1 MSIAIVAKV
10 CRKSMRCESA
20 RTVRNRNLA
29 VFPGRGCNPILR
41 SRKRAVNRHG
51 LYDENG
57 VVEMT

>member
-1 MSIAIVAKV
+1 MMGHLVDHQFFLV
-10 CRKSMRCESA
+10 
-20 RTVRNRNLA
+20 
-29 VFPGRGCNPILR
+29 GCNPILR